1 VGLLYRYGIGLPT
14 GCLVADDHDVEMT
27 GEALLLAER
36 SGDDFALNSA
46 RFARGL
52 VLAHQLGPQ
61 CAEALDLLAFAGDA
75 ARREIFTMW
84 ILPIIDFET
93 AKEKARTG
101 DLDGAIALA
110 RALVDAEFASG
121 QLSSRAAAVTLLVEM
136 LLERAT
142 AADMREAQAVID
154 RLAADPTEP
163 GVVLNEIAL
172 LRGRALLAKAHGDAD
187 AFQRIV
193 REYRDR
199 VTAYGFEGHL
209 AMADVMTSPQNG
221 GGS

>member
-1 VGLLYRYGIGLPT
+1 
-14 GCLVADDHDVEMT
+14 VAKDDDVAMT

-46 RFARGL
+46 KFARGL
-52 VLAHQLGPQ
+52 VLAHQRGPR
-61 CAEALDLLAFAGDA
+61 CAEGLNLLAIAGDA
-75 ARREIFTMW
+75 ARREVFTMW
-84 ILPIIDFET
+84 TLPIIDFEM

-101 DLDGAIALA
+101 DLDGAIELA

-121 QLSSRAAAVTLLVEM
+121 QLISRAAAVTLLVDLM
-136 LLERAT
+136 LERAT

-172 LRGRALLAKAHGDAD
+172 LRGRALLAKAHGDTD

-193 REYRDR
+193 TEYRDN
-199 VTAYGFEGHL
+199 AISYGFAGHL
-209 AMADVMTSPQNG
+209 AMADTLISG
-221 GGS
+221 